1 MAGIPVKATIAASLL
16 CGLVVTKVQPAQA
29 ENLRGFSAVD
39 RPYLVGADRV
49 CTPLVVTAATATG
62 SPQCRTLPTDQVAK
76 LSFGPGIVET
86 GSSAKFN
93 ASIRGATLTVRE
105 GDATLVT
112 WTASDVLGK
121 VITVE
126 RSKFSDRIAVTYTV
140 RRLGR
145 EVTDVVVFDLQKSA
159 AVGPGAST
167 GPRDPDGTKPTAT
180 GPESER
186 TSAGSERG
194 PAVTMAPTEPKIEL
208 SANVQ
213 KLVTY
218 ARTRSGKAAVKAW
231 LIVLSAAPTLAE
243 ARFAAAKALAQT
255 KNLPDAVEHLEQL
268 QKSTASDAVEWL
280 VAARFDT
287 AFAKL
292 RGDAKFRGAVGLD
305 RKATMPYERVM
316 GFGGAWEQTGTSC
329 DTPTVA
335 LRLSQDRNFQ
345 LSVRSACEGM
355 VSNSKYNGTW
365 HVTSGNKPALR
376 LTLPNKG
383 KDAEIINCEFVAKGD
398 EEAMQCPL
406 DEDLVL
412 TVLPVRR

>member
-16 CGLVVTKVQPAQA
+16 VGVLVTAVPQAQA

-49 CTPLVVTAATATG
+49 CTPLLVTAASATG
-62 SPQCRTLPTDQVAK
+62 SPQCRTLPADQVAK

-105 GDATLVT
+105 SDAMIVT
-112 WTASDVLGK
+112 WTANDVLGK
-121 VITVE
+121 VVAVE
-126 RSKFSDRIAVTYTV
+126 RSKFGDRIAVTYTV

-145 EVTDVVVFDLQKSA
+145 EVTDIVVFDLQKSNA
-159 AVGPGAST
+159 ATPGPGVTNPTPT
-167 GPRDPDGTKPTAT
+167 GPVVAI
-180 GPESER
+180 
-186 TSAGSERG
+186 
-194 PAVTMAPTEPKIEL
+194 APTEPKIEV
-208 SANVQ
+208 SASVQ
-213 KLVTY
+213 KLLTF
-218 ARTRSGKAAVKAW
+218 ARTRNGKAAIKAW
-231 LIVLSAAPTLAE
+231 LIVLTAAPTLAE
-243 ARFAAAKALAQT
+243 ARFGAAKALAQT
-255 KNLPDAVEHLEQL
+255 KNLAEAVEHLEQL
-268 QKSTASDAVEWL
+268 QKSTANDAVEWL
-280 VAARFDT
+280 VMARFDS

-292 RGDAKFRGAVGLD
+292 RGDAKFRTAVGLD
-305 RKATMPYERVM
+305 RKAPTPYERVM

-335 LRLSQDRNFQ
+335 LKLTQDRNFN

-355 VSNSKYNGTW
+355 VSNSKYKGTW
-365 HVTSGNKPALR
+365 HVISGSKPALR